1 MVWCDFCWDTWEQHW
16 QHCLLIWSLC
26 QSQQYPFYN
35 WYPLH
40 IRCCVGKSTSK
51 LFDNN
56 NIVYYFDL
64 NISNLVSEFITI
76 FYFVHSLFRTKST
89 NAPGWLEVASVSPF
103 HYFISQDSQVV
114 KSPCYVTV
122 LRDRRE
128 FFLRHWQLTVQR
140 GFEKLG
146 LGVRDFKCSW
156 LVRGRRWPPN
166 EFVVKCLVMLDVFS
180 CSSYLGI
187 LVTSWAVST
196 VQFITLLAHKKIYV
210 HVNQNK
216 LEMISI
222 SMGIS
227 FVCLL
232 WLNRYLYSLYLSRVS
247 SYVSSYVKKLLLFF
261 H

>member
-16 QHCLLIWSLC
+16 QHCLPIWSLC

-40 IRCCVGKSTSK
+40 SRCCVGKSTSE
-51 LFDNN
+51 LFDN

-76 FYFVHSLFRTKST
+76 FYFVHSLFRTKSP

-140 GFEKLG
+140 WFEKLG

-222 SMGIS
+222 SMWIS
-227 FVCLL
+227 FVCIL
-232 WLNRYLYSLYLSRVS
+232 WLN
-247 SYVSSYVKKLLLFF
+247 SYIHYIPVISFKLCI
-261 H
+261 

>member
-40 IRCCVGKSTSK
+40 SRCCVGKSTSE
-51 LFDNN
+51 LFDN

-76 FYFVHSLFRTKST
+76 IYFVHSLFRTKSP

-180 CSSYLGI
+180 CSAQVI
-187 LVTSWAVST
+187 
-196 VQFITLLAHKKIYV
+196 
-210 HVNQNK
+210 
-216 LEMISI
+216 
-222 SMGIS
+222 
-227 FVCLL
+227 
-232 WLNRYLYSLYLSRVS
+232 
-247 SYVSSYVKKLLLFF
+247 
-261 H
+261 